1 MTVLR
6 AAWYDLPD
14 DSCVCVCVCA
24 RARVRVRVEFRFS
37 DDDVNRS
44 RAVARSGNT
53 ELCQHHH
60 SKRGKYRALSLP
72 LMHDER
78 ERCLFGTGFCSEGSA
93 LRAILAVPLLCFG
106 YTRKNVLLIT
116 C

>member
-1 MTVLR
+1 M
-6 AAWYDLPD
+6 
-14 DSCVCVCVCA
+14 
-24 RARVRVRVEFRFS
+24 RVRVEFRFS

-106 YTRKNVLLIT
+106 YPRKKRPSDHLPIMWGTLVCIEILQSDINERDS
-116 C
+116 